1 MELYLIF
8 DISIIFFILISAIFS
23 FTRGFSQEILSLI
36 SWVSAF
42 FISYFF
48 SIYFISHVDKIINNL
63 VISKIF
69 TYFIVFILSLF
80 VLSFFTS
87 RFASSVKRSSV
98 GMLDRSLGFV
108 FGIARGYILL
118 ALCLYLFNSLY
129 SEKNPEWIE
138 KSKMNDLLRYGS
150 IKIITM
156 FDKNNDSIKDVENQL
171 NKKSEELFEKSIDS
185 YLRRERKM
193 NPESEGYKKRDR
205 DNLEYLIESTEDD

>member
-8 DISIIFFILISAIFS
+8 DIAIIFFILISAIFS

-42 FISYFF
+42 FISFF
-48 SIYFISHVDKIINNL
+48 LSIYLISHVDKIINNL

-69 TYFIVFILSLF
+69 TYLIVFILSLF
-80 VLSFFTS
+80 FLSFFTS

-129 SEKNPEWIE
+129 SEKNPKWIE

-150 IKIITM
+150 IKIISM

-193 NPESEGYKKRDR
+193 NSESEGYKKRDR